1 MRSPYL
7 GLFYV
12 TFYSNKV
19 KAKQK
24 KQVMHTYNLI
34 EAKVFMEATKW
45 NKEKID
51 IIKSFSS

>member
-7 GLFYV
+7 GMFYI

-24 KQVMHTYNLI
+24 KQLMHTYNLI
-34 EAKVFMEATKW
+34 EAKVFMEPTKW
-45 NKEKID
+45 KKEKID
-51 IIKSFSS
+51 IIKSCSS